1 MITLKNTLKKI
12 LYVLLFVL
20 GFNVIATLFMPEKV
34 FVVYWVFFAILLLAT
49 VICLLALL
57 ITGIVALSKNKDK
70 TGTQKLFKGEL
81 WWSIGLIAILII
93 QIAISQIF
101 AHTPAT
107 ATLATLEKVEIN
119 GTTQAIS
126 IRGESEENPVILF
139 LAGGPGGSQIQATR
153 ENLSALESD
162 YTIVNWEQPGVGKSY
177 NAHPIKSLTPDMY
190 VEDGHALTQYLKDRF
205 NQEKIYLMGESWG
218 SYLGIRLSKEY
229 PEDYHAFIGTGQMV
243 DFSETEQYCYDLALS
258 LARENNDQ
266 QQIKALENLDEIPI
280 RGKNISLEIGTYLMY
295 LHNMMGRDSDIKQ
308 TDWNTFK
315 IIFSPEYGILDTI
328 NYFRGLYYT
337 FSHVYQQLYGKDLR
351 QTHTEFEIP
360 IYMLHGRHDFNA
372 PTYLAEDYY
381 EKITA
386 PDKQLM
392 WFEHSGHNPWINESE
407 LFQEKVREL
416 FSN

>member
-20 GFNVIATLFMPEKV
+20 GFNAIATLFMPDKA
-34 FVVYWVFFAILLLAT
+34 FVVYWVFFAILLIAT

-57 ITGIVALSKNKDK
+57 ITGIVALAKNK
-70 TGTQKLFKGEL
+70 TGMQKLFKGEL
-81 WWSIGLIAILII
+81 LWSIGLIILLII

-101 AHTPAT
+101 SHTPDT
-107 ATLATLEKVEIN
+107 AKLATLEKIKIN

-126 IRGESEENPVILF
+126 VRGESEDNPVILF

-177 NAHPIKSLTPDMY
+177 NAHPIKSLTPDVY
-190 VEDGHALTQYLKDRF
+190 VEDGHALTQYLKERF
-205 NQEKIYLMGESWG
+205 NQEKIYMIGQSWG
-218 SYLGIRLSKEY
+218 SYLGILLSKQY
-229 PEDYHAFIGTGQMV
+229 PEDYYAFIGTGQMV

-258 LARENNDQ
+258 MARENNDQ

-280 RGKNISLEIGTYLMY
+280 RGNNISLEIGTYLMY
-295 LHNMMGRDSDIKQ
+295 LHKMMGRDSNIKQ
-308 TDWNTFK
+308 TNWNTFK
-315 IIFSPEYGILDTI
+315 ILFSPEYGILDTI

-351 QTHTEFEIP
+351 QIHTEFDVP
-360 IYMLHGRHDFNA
+360 IYILQGRHDFNA

-386 PDKQLM
+386 PDKQLI
-392 WFEHSGHNPWINESE
+392 WFDRSGHEPWINENE
-407 LFQEKVREL
+407 LFQENVREL
-416 FSN
+416 FGE

>member
-1 MITLKNTLKKI
+1 MKETLKKL

-20 GFNVIATLFMPEKV
+20 GFNAIATLFMPDKA
-34 FVVYWVFFAILLLAT
+34 FVVYWVFFAILLIAT

-57 ITGIVALSKNKDK
+57 ITGIVALAKNNHK
-70 TGTQKLFKGEL
+70 TGMQKLLKGEL
-81 WWSIGLIAILII
+81 LWSVGLIALLII
-93 QIAISQIF
+93 QIVISQVF

-107 ATLATLEKVEIN
+107 ATLATLEQIKIN
-119 GTTQAIS
+119 GTTQSVS
-126 IRGESEENPVILF
+126 IRGESEDNPVILF

-153 ENLSALESD
+153 EKLSALEKD
-162 YTIVNWEQPGVGKSY
+162 FTIVNWEQPGVGKSY
-177 NAHPIKSLTPDMY
+177 NAHPIKSLTPDVY
-190 VEDGHALTQYLKDRF
+190 VEDAHALTQYLKDRF
-205 NQEKIYLMGESWG
+205 NQEKIYLIGESWG
-218 SYLGIRLSKEY
+218 SYLGIRLSKEF

-258 LARENNDQ
+258 LAKDNNDQ

-295 LHNMMGRDSDIKQ
+295 LHKMMGRDSNIKH

-315 IIFSPEYGILDTI
+315 IIFSAEYSILDTM

-360 IYMLHGRHDFNA
+360 IYILHGRHDFNA
-372 PTYLAEDYY
+372 PTYLAEVYY

-386 PDKQLM
+386 PDKQLV

-407 LFQEKVREL
+407 LFQEKAKEL
-416 FSN
+416 FGD

>member
-20 GFNVIATLFMPEKV
+20 GFNAIATLFMPDKA
-34 FVVYWVFFAILLLAT
+34 FGVYWVFFAILLIAT

-57 ITGIVALSKNKDK
+57 ITGIVALAKNKA
-70 TGTQKLFKGEL
+70 GTQKLFKGEL
-81 WWSIGLIAILII
+81 LWSIGLIILLII

-101 AHTPAT
+101 SHTPDT
-107 ATLATLEKVEIN
+107 AKLATLEKIKIN

-126 IRGESEENPVILF
+126 VRGESEDNPVILF

-153 ENLSALESD
+153 EKLSALESD

-177 NAHPIKSLTPDMY
+177 NAHPIKSLTPDVY
-190 VEDGHALTQYLKDRF
+190 VEDGHALTQYLKERF
-205 NQEKIYLMGESWG
+205 NQEKIYMIGQSWG
-218 SYLGIRLSKEY
+218 SYLGILLSKQY
-229 PEDYHAFIGTGQMV
+229 PEDYYAFIGTGQMV

-258 LARENNDQ
+258 MARENNDQ

-280 RGKNISLEIGTYLMY
+280 RGNNISLEIGTYLMY
-295 LHNMMGRDSDIKQ
+295 LHKMMGRDSNIKQ
-308 TDWNTFK
+308 TNWNTFK
-315 IIFSPEYGILDTI
+315 ILFSPEYGILDTI

-351 QTHTEFEIP
+351 QTHTEFDIP
-360 IYMLHGRHDFNA
+360 IYILQGRHDFNA

-386 PDKQLM
+386 PDKQLI
-392 WFEHSGHNPWINESE
+392 WFDRSGHEPWINENE
-407 LFQEKVREL
+407 LFQENVREL
-416 FSN
+416 FEK